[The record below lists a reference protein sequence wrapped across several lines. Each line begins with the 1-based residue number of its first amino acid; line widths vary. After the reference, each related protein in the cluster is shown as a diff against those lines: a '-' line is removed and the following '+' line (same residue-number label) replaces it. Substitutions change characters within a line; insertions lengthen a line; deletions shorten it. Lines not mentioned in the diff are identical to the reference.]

1 MAPYHCRPVLVRVCP
16 CASVFVRR
24 FETVRMAG
32 SLVGF
37 TYRLEYRLPI
47 PLVNSFL
54 MKREWSR
61 IIQASLQNLKQTLE
75 A

>member
-1 MAPYHCRPVLVRVCP
+1 MAR
-16 CASVFVRR
+16 
-24 FETVRMAG
+24 